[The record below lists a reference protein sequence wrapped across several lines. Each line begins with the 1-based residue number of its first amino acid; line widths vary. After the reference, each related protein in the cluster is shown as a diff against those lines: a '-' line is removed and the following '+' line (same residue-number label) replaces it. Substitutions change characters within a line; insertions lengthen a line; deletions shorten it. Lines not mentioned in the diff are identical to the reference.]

1 LSFWERQNRKDILAE
16 NYFNGGVVYE
26 VPSGNDR
33 FDLEVTPRFGE
44 ENIFV
49 YASSSP
55 LGDLSLQDAGG
66 IYRVKTT
73 AEDVGEKTRGV
84 KIKEKAAGQGIAAS
98 DFFEGRLIIKTGR

>member
-1 LSFWERQNRKDILAE
+1 LPNRYRAE

-26 VPSGNDR
+26 VPSVNDQ
-33 FDLEVTPRFGE
+33 FDLEVTPPFGE

-66 IYRVKTT
+66 IYRVKT
-73 AEDVGEKTRGV
+73 AAQDVGEKTRGV
-84 KIKEKAAGQGIAAS
+84 TITEKAGGKGAGAS
-98 DFFEGRLIIKTGR
+98 EFFEGTLTVKTGR

>member
-1 LSFWERQNRKDILAE
+1 MNRAGIRVQLLPNSYRAE

-33 FDLEVTPRFGE
+33 FDLEVSPPFGK

-55 LGDLSLQDAGG
+55 W
-66 IYRVKTT
+66 VT
-73 AEDVGEKTRGV
+73 
-84 KIKEKAAGQGIAAS
+84 
-98 DFFEGRLIIKTGR
+98 